1 MMEGMKEELN
11 KRGIGGGMYHALQ
24 IQEEIRGLREE
35 LSRMRTAVPYASGG
49 GGDGS
54 LDDSATARQPPL
66 RRVTQL
72 HSYDGKFHILPNNF
86 VIPTLT
92 LASFKAFF
100 LVLKPQEG
108 VSPFRLVKPVDLKES
123 NKGKKMNVKI
133 LTDMKKMM
141 QYVERVGRELN
152 VWEEDPEKWTPAAV
166 TRLYETIHWKFRIK
180 PAGGLRRFEALTW
193 ISYLGIIKRAKG

>member
-1 MMEGMKEELN
+1 
-11 KRGIGGGMYHALQ
+11 
-24 IQEEIRGLREE
+24 
-35 LSRMRTAVPYASGG
+35 MRTAIPYASEG

-123 NKGKKMNVKI
+123 NKGNSH
-133 LTDMKKMM
+133 
-141 QYVERVGRELN
+141 RH
-152 VWEEDPEKWTPAAV
+152 EEDDAV
-166 TRLYETIHWKFRIK
+166 CREGGQGIK
-180 PAGGLRRFEALTW
+180 CMGGRSREMDSCSSDA
-193 ISYLGIIKRAKG
+193 IV